1 MIGQDLA
8 VFMSLPMFQK
18 QTMDKILE
26 EIQLPGEPLR
36 FSNAFMPLKKEDDD
50 TLTALIWEA
59 ITGKTQPYAL
69 NANVPL
75 IEMGGFFIREWAGYE
90 WREGIRFGEKELT
103 KIHNPAKPTERWGEG
118 LIARAIMALKL
129 RMNNMIEFTSAQ
141 TILQGGYAI
150 AKAAINYTY
159 KITTVPNLCY
169 LKLDHTAFTS
179 AVGMVFRKADW
190 VSVSDDTMLWSA
202 TTTAKPLMDIAKIIS
217 YAQYI
222 GINITDMWMP
232 PSIADYLE
240 QNTDV
245 QTWMKAN
252 QQFVSQFM
260 TKRNLIGVLP
270 GFKGINVVID
280 ERRYV
285 DQSVGIADIGTSD
298 TTIQVEDISPFTIGQ
313 DVMIISEDGKDYVF
327 AKTHASTVPSG
338 NTITMAAAVGTA
350 FTGKWR
356 LQASKSYLADA
367 YGKEKFVVFRAE
379 SIEGLHEW
387 ASMPSALGPGGS
399 ITRPTPGPGT
409 YRDKSPYSA
418 QPWIEVGSA
427 VSGGPYIANRGG
439 FVVLKVA

>member
-26 EIQLPGEPLR
+26 EIQLPGDPLR

-90 WREGIRFGEKELT
+90 WREGIRFGEKELV
-103 KIHNPAKPTERWGEG
+103 KIKNPEKPTERWGEG
-118 LIARAIMALKL
+118 LIARAIMALKM
-129 RMNNMIEFTSAQ
+129 RMNNMLEFTSAQ

-150 AKAAINYTY
+150 AKAGINYTY
-159 KITTVPNLCY
+159 RITTVPNLCY
-169 LKLDHTAFTS
+169 IKLDHTAFTS
-179 AVGMVFRKADW
+179 AVGMVFLKADW

-202 TTTAKPLMDIAKIIS
+202 TTTAKPLLDIAKMIS
-217 YAQYI
+217 YAQGI

-240 QNTDV
+240 LNTDV

-252 QQFVSQFM
+252 PQYVAQFV
-260 TKRNLIGVLP
+260 TNRNLIAVLP
-270 GFKGINVVID
+270 GFKGINVTID
-280 ERRYV
+280 ERKYI
-285 DQSVGIADIGTSD
+285 DQTVGTANIGTSD
-298 TTIQVEDISPFTIGQ
+298 TVIHVEDSSAFLAAQ
-313 DVMIISEDGKDYVF
+313 KVLIISEDGKDYVR
-327 AKTHASTVPSG
+327 A
-338 NTITMAAAVGTA
+338 TISSIAVNAITLSAAVGVA

-356 LQASKSYLADA
+356 LQVSKSYLADA
-367 YGKEKFVVFRAE
+367 YGREKFVVFRADA
-379 SIEGLHEW
+379 IEGLHEW

-399 ITRPTPGPGT
+399 IQRPTPGPGT
-409 YRDKSPYSA
+409 YRDQSPYSA

-439 FVVLKVA
+439 FIVLKVA